1 MASLL
6 YPIDMKPE
14 EINDRFGEA
23 YNANDLEG
31 LLALYEEDAILEFGS
46 AGRVQGTAA
55 IRAALTPFLALR
67 GTISY
72 ERRFCLVFGELALLS
87 IAYRLTG
94 GRAPDGSPVDNSGVT
109 VELARRQKDGTWRY
123 LIDLPNGA
131 TPV

>member
-1 MASLL
+1 MGSLPYL
-6 YPIDMKPE
+6 IPMKPE

-31 LLALYEEDAILEFGS
+31 LLALYEENAILEFGY
-46 AGRVQGTAA
+46 AGRVQGIAA
-55 IRAALTPFLALR
+55 IRAALVPFLALR

-72 ERRFCLVFGELALLS
+72 ERRFCLVFGDLALLS

-94 GRAPDGSPVDNSGVT
+94 GRAPDGSAVDASGVT
-109 VELARRQKDGTWRY
+109 VELARRQSDGTWKY

-131 TPV
+131 TPA